1 MNKIGIILTL
11 CTLCVYTSCSIK
23 AGTELLQ
30 ATEHEIQL
38 SPSISIE
45 AKPVSKVSRYES
57 LLSNNSGDFSVTAF
71 HATEGFAYFDNFDQV
86 RYFSTQQVW
95 AFFDPYM
102 GTNGDYYRRY
112 WPTYP
117 LDFLAFMPHYNS
129 ATDDIAK
136 DGSETT
142 ITLSNTG
149 VSLNKMAR
157 TIQCALPLSYNEQ
170 VSAKEFIYAYTKAQS
185 YTEANK
191 GKVNLNFIHPF
202 SAVRFVLGAAHGN
215 TLINSIEL
223 RNLAFKGTLKA
234 SENVSQDELSHEDWD
249 LDNNNNKG
257 TITIPVGKTVG
268 AAGDNGIQLNTN
280 IGVDLIVLPQEMTD
294 DITIYVTYKWNETDY
309 TSEVKVNTKQSTPWS
324 PGKIYTYKLNLGDSA
339 EDIISTVS
347 ITAWTDNG
355 YKNDINVE

>member
-1 MNKIGIILTL
+1 
-11 CTLCVYTSCSIK
+11 
-23 AGTELLQ
+23 
-30 ATEHEIQL
+30 
-38 SPSISIE
+38 
-45 AKPVSKVSRYES
+45 
-57 LLSNNSGDFSVTAF
+57 
-71 HATEGFAYFDNFDQV
+71 
-86 RYFSTQQVW
+86 
-95 AFFDPYM
+95 
-102 GTNGDYYRRY
+102 
-112 WPTYP
+112 
-117 LDFLAFMPHYNS
+117 
-129 ATDDIAK
+129 
-136 DGSETT
+136 
-142 ITLSNTG
+142 
-149 VSLNKMAR
+149 MAR

-170 VSAKEFIYAYTKAQS
+170 VSAKEFIYAYTKNQS

-223 RNLAFKGTLKA
+223 RNLAFKGTLDA
-234 SENVSQDELSHEDWD
+234 SNNVSQDELSHEDWTPD
-249 LDNNNNKG
+249 NNKG

-294 DITIYVTYKWNETDY
+294 DITIYVTYKWNETVY
-309 TSEVKVNTKQSTPWS
+309 RSEVKVNTKQSTPWS